1 MAERLENAS
10 WRMWHKQH
18 QSDKTRHRNKRRH
31 DIYNCSVLSFPSPIR
46 SESVSPTM
54 SPPNES
60 DDVSRISVPSVIDSF
75 LASDK
80 TPMSI
85 QTLPHETAGF
95 PHVLHTS
102 ESDKQHVSSADLLHV
117 NPFDSPTQVCG
128 MQEYNVYAGQD
139 LLMQALGMSPSNFN
153 HNDSVSSRTYHA
165 QCSPM
170 LLKPCPGED
179 DKLQSVNVPKSAA
192 DLPRE
197 IREAAS
203 TSATTIPAP
212 SSNTTS
218 SEEAPIC
225 SNCGTDNTPLW
236 RRDHNMLLLCN
247 ACGLYLKIHKTH
259 RPLLLRKRQQLNS
272 TRASQSQD
280 ACSGPSSGCTNCGTK
295 VTPLWR
301 KGISGAVLCN
311 ACGLYLKLHQSNR
324 PVRYRADVIRKRSR
338 YDNRGRISQS
348 EGTSPS
354 TPGAAPI
361 LPFLSAHLFDPETT
375 PTGSQWNSSSKTPD
389 ETHTGDSS
397 MTPNPCGNVAS
408 VRRVLQLSDE
418 PFSSPA
424 SITCCASSGACTGP
438 VLFNDYQLDDD
449 SVHQV
454 SNFVSGVH
462 TDVDSTLPSMLPDV
476 EKHSIWPVFPAM

>member
-75 LASDK
+75 WASDK
-80 TPMSI
+80 TPMSM

-95 PHVLHTS
+95 PRVLQTS

-153 HNDSVSSRTYHA
+153 HNDSVSSRTYHS

-170 LLKPCPGED
+170 LLKACPGED

-197 IREAAS
+197 IRKAAS
-203 TSATTIPAP
+203 TSATAIPAP

-236 RRDHNMLLLCN
+236 RRNHNMLLLCN

-272 TRASQSQD
+272 ARSSQSQD

-348 EGTSPS
+348 EVTSPS

-361 LPFLSAHLFDPETT
+361 LPFLSARLIHPETT

-397 MTPNPCGNVAS
+397 MPPDPCGNVAS

-449 SVHQV
+449 SLHQV
-454 SNFVSGVH
+454 SNSVSGVH

-476 EKHSIWPVFPAM
+476 ERHSIWPVFPAM